1 MSLKPPKKSDMRKK
15 WMKPRRD
22 RNILICPEY
31 HLIVTEGTETEP
43 QYFAS
48 IRDIINRQYR
58 DKIQLDIYGEGDNT
72 LSLLDKAVNRV
83 RNNPNGYKHVLIVYD
98 TDDFPADH
106 INKTGERCAKL
117 STDETLYHA
126 VWSNQCIELWFL
138 LHFEF
143 LQSDLHRKEYWL
155 KLSDK
160 FRSIRQGEYS
170 KGRPDMF
177 QILLP
182 FMGSAIANAERLA
195 VQNKGKTPAASA
207 PGTKMHEL
215 IKHLRPYLNRQN
227 NQHQNANS

>member
-1 MSLKPPKKSDMRKK
+1 MKKK
-15 WMKPRRD
+15 WMKPRID

-43 QYFAS
+43 QYFAA

-83 RNNPNGYKHVLIVYD
+83 RNNPNGYKHVWIVYD
-98 TDDFPADH
+98 TDDFPAEH
-106 INKTGERCAKL
+106 INKTSELCARL

-143 LQSDLHRKEYWL
+143 LQSDLHRKEYWP
-155 KLSDK
+155 KLSEGLK
-160 FRSIRQGEYS
+160 GIGHGEYS
-170 KGRPDMF
+170 KGRDDMF
-177 QILLP
+177 HILLP
-182 FMGSAIANAERLA
+182 FMDSAIANAERLA
-195 VQNKGKTPAASA
+195 VQNKGKTPVASA

-227 NQHQNANS
+227 NQHQKVNS

>member
-1 MSLKPPKKSDMRKK
+1 MSLKPPKKSDMKKK

-43 QYFAS
+43 QYFAA

-83 RNNPNGYKHVLIVYD
+83 RNNPNGYKHVWIVYD

-106 INKTGERCAKL
+106 ITKTGEMCARL

-143 LQSDLHRKEYWL
+143 LQSDLHRKEYWP
-155 KLSDK
+155 KLSEGLK
-160 FRSIRQGEYS
+160 SIGQGGYS

-177 QILLP
+177 WILLP
-182 FMGSAIANAERLA
+182 FMDSAIANAERLA

-227 NQHQNANS
+227 NQHQNLNS

>member
-1 MSLKPPKKSDMRKK
+1 
-15 WMKPRRD
+15 MKPRRD

-43 QYFAS
+43 QYFAA

-58 DKIQLDIYGEGDNT
+58 DKVQLDIYGEGDNT

-83 RNNPNGYKHVLIVYD
+83 RNNPNGCKHIWIVYD

-106 INKTGERCAKL
+106 INKTGELCTKL
-117 STDETLYHA
+117 STDETMYHA
-126 VWSNQCIELWFL
+126 VWSSQCIELWFL

-143 LQSDLHRKEYWL
+143 FQSNLHRKEYWP
-155 KLSDK
+155 KLSEGLK
-160 FRSIRQGEYS
+160 SISQGEYS
-170 KGRPDMF
+170 KGKSDMF

-182 FMGSAIANAERLA
+182 LMDSAIANAERLA

-215 IKHLRPYLNRQN
+215 IKHLRPYLKR
-227 NQHQNANS
+227 